1 MTPHMSTSSDNEQQM
16 LQRNGEGRKD
26 KGGGEG
32 SSSEKS
38 CVGQSCIW
46 KMLCDKE
53 RWCDKDGMYVCYV
66 M

>member
-38 CVGQSCIW
+38 CVGQSCI
-46 KMLCDKE
+46 
-53 RWCDKDGMYVCYV
+53 
-66 M
+66 